1 MFHWKNILLW
11 LFFILLFTSNNGK
24 AQTTLDTLIQNI
36 NSNISVDKKL
46 NTIKNASNSLILSN
60 PDTLIYYCN
69 IALKLCDSLKNE
81 EKKLFFLGVLSEV
94 HFNLSNYSEA
104 LKYTF
109 QGIKICEENGDS
121 LELANLLNNV
131 GRVYNR
137 VNNKADDAKN
147 YFIKSLEI
155 RKRLNDS
162 IGMASSYNNIG
173 IIYMMKAEYD
183 TGMTYWENS
192 LKIKLAIGDSIG
204 ASTTM
209 NNMAMY
215 YRDIGETKKALEF
228 FNDVL
233 RIKKRINDHAA
244 ISMAYQN
251 LGELYFKLGETEK
264 GIDYYLKS
272 LEEAKL
278 SKSKQLISFIHNV
291 LATTYYK
298 NKDYKLAYDNFL
310 KHSLLEDSIFSEKTI
325 QNLDELESKYQ
336 NEKKALLIENL
347 EKEKKVQL
355 EKQNIIILSSGLGLL
370 SMLIIVI
377 IVSKN
382 YRQKKKDHAI
392 IFEQKNILSEKNKEI
407 TDSITYARRLQEAI
421 LPPNELIKE
430 KLPDSFILFK
440 PKDVVSG
447 DFYWLEHKNS
457 TVFFAVADCTGHGVP
472 GAMVSVVC
480 SNALNRAVK
489 EFELI
494 NPAKILDKV
503 RELVIETFEKSIEDV
518 KDGMDIALCSF
529 NTKTNELHYA
539 GANNP
544 LWIIRQ
550 NNKKIEEI
558 KANKQPIGIFHDFVP
573 FTNHQIQLTKGD
585 QIYLF
590 SDGYPDQFGGEKGK
604 KMMYKPFKNILIEN
618 SDLEMS
624 QQKEILAQEFEK
636 WKGKMDQIDDVC
648 IFGIKV

>member
-137 VNNKADDAKN
+137 VNNKADDAKD
-147 YFIKSLEI
+147 YFI
-155 RKRLNDS
+155 
-162 IGMASSYNNIG
+162 
-173 IIYMMKAEYD
+173 
-183 TGMTYWENS
+183 
-192 LKIKLAIGDSIG
+192 
-204 ASTTM
+204 
-209 NNMAMY
+209 
-215 YRDIGETKKALEF
+215 
-228 FNDVL
+228 
-233 RIKKRINDHAA
+233 
-244 ISMAYQN
+244 
-251 LGELYFKLGETEK
+251 
-264 GIDYYLKS
+264 KS

-550 NNKKIEEI
+550 NNKKIEEV